1 LLLVVIALPHHL
13 ISLAVVAPPCK
24 NCGVTTAASAAPD
37 ITVTRLGLGFP
48 YSWAILSKQT
58 SRPTLPPYSRSDIK
72 VTWFKTSDISK
83 LFFNIMAG
91 GVLVTISGI
100 VLRVK
105 ETTI

>member
-1 LLLVVIALPHHL
+1 MFGQRFKRNRLWLTAVIILLLVVIALPHHL

-58 SRPTLPPYSRSDIK
+58 SRPTLPP
-72 VTWFKTSDISK
+72 
-83 LFFNIMAG
+83 N
-91 GVLVTISGI
+91 SGDGP
-100 VLRVK
+100 RRT
-105 ETTI
+105 EAERHT